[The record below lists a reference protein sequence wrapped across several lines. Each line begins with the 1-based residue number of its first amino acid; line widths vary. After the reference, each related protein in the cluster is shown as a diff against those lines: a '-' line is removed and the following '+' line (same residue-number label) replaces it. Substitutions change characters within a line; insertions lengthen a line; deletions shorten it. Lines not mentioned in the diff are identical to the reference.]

1 MDHLWQDTRYALRT
15 IVKQPT
21 FAAAVILTLAL
32 GIGANTAIFS
42 VCNAVLFRPLPY
54 PQPDRLVMVWERMS
68 RDAKLTPVAP
78 ANFMGWRE
86 ENRSFERLAAL
97 NPLLDLTLTG
107 RGDSERV
114 VAAAASAD
122 LFPLLGT
129 QMAIGRG
136 FLADEDRPGHDH
148 VTVISDAFWRRHFG
162 AGAAVL
168 GAQLTL
174 NDTSYSVVGV
184 LPRAFQFV
192 AKAAD
197 FQGRNQFDIWV
208 PLGLNPQRLQRG
220 THPLRVLGQLKAG
233 VLLDQAQADLDVIA
247 KNLEREYPATNRDR
261 GIEAVPLTEQIV
273 SNVRTSLLTLLIA
286 VGLVLLI
293 ACVNVANLM
302 LGRAMSRE
310 KEVAVRLA
318 LGATRSRLV
327 QQFVT
332 ESTLLALLGG
342 LGGVGVA
349 WGCLTALLRY
359 VPLDVPRAG
368 AVGLDLSALAF
379 SAAVSVITGLLFG
392 CVPLMHRVSANESL
406 RGSSHTVTGG
416 HIRARNALVVGQVAF
431 ACVLLIGAG
440 LMGRSLWQLLRVYP
454 GFRTEHI
461 LTGDLSLPASRY
473 PDVRRIAALQ
483 RELVAHVQTVPGVRS
498 AAIAAYLP
506 LGGTDNS
513 WSPIFEGRP
522 PLPPGEYIK
531 YRPVTPSY
539 FDTLAIPLHE
549 GRRFEET
556 DREDAPG
563 VVIINEVAART
574 YWPGSDPVGQRLQ
587 IDGPPWRTVVGVVGD
602 VRHEGLDAEWKPELY
617 LPFAQLPYPNRV
629 MTLVVRTVGEPAS
642 LTGAVRSAV
651 SNTDWG
657 LALYRIQTLEQIV
670 DASVGEPRF
679 RAMLLAAFAIV
690 ALILAAIGLYG
701 VMSYLV
707 SQRTREFG
715 IRAAVG
721 ATSQDLM
728 GLVLRRSL
736 VLVLVG
742 LAFGLLSAAA
752 LQHLVRSLL
761 FGIAQYDVVT
771 FSAVPALLVSVA
783 LIASYLPARRAASI
797 DPINALRSE

>member
-15 IVKQPT
+15 IVQQPT
-21 FAAAVILTLAL
+21 FATAVILTLAL

-68 RDAKLTPVAP
+68 RDGKLTPVAP
-78 ANFMGWRE
+78 ANFVAWRE
-86 ENRSFERLAAL
+86 ENRSFERLAAV
-97 NPLLDLTLTG
+97 NPLVDLTLTG
-107 RGDSERV
+107 RGDSERI

-122 LFPLLGT
+122 FFPLLGT

-136 FLADEDRPGHDH
+136 FLADEDRAGHDH
-148 VTVISDAFWRRHFG
+148 VAIISDAFWRRHFG
-162 AGAAVL
+162 TSHAVL
-168 GAQLTL
+168 GEPLTL
-174 NDTSYSVVGV
+174 NDTSYAVVGV

-192 AKAAD
+192 AKASD
-197 FQGRNQFDIWV
+197 FQGRNQFHIWV

-220 THPLRVLGQLKAG
+220 THPLRVLGQLKQG
-233 VLLDQAQADLDVIA
+233 VTLNQAQADLDVIG
-247 KNLEREYPATNRDR
+247 KNLELAYPATNRDR

-273 SNVRTSLLTLLIA
+273 SNVRTALLTLLVA

-302 LGRAMSRE
+302 LSRATSRE
-310 KEVAVRLA
+310 KEMAVRLA
-318 LGATRSRLV
+318 LGATRVRLV

-342 LGGVGVA
+342 LGSVGVA
-349 WGCLTALLRY
+349 WGCLAALIRY
-359 VPLDVPRAG
+359 VPLDIPRAG
-368 AVGLDLSALAF
+368 AISLDLTALAF

-406 RGSSHTVTGG
+406 RRSSHTVTGG
-416 HIRARNALVVGQVAF
+416 HTRTRNALVVGQVAF

-440 LMGRSLWQLLRVYP
+440 LMGRSLWQLLRVSP

-461 LTGDLSLPASRY
+461 LTGELALSSSRY
-473 PDVRRIAALQ
+473 RDVRHIAALQ
-483 RELVAHVQTVPGVRS
+483 RDLLARVQGLPGVRS

-513 WSPIFEGRP
+513 WSPMFEGRP

-539 FDTLAIPLHE
+539 FDILAIPVHE

-556 DREDAPG
+556 DREDAPA
-563 VVIINEVAART
+563 VVIINEAAARN
-574 YWPGSDPVGQRLQ
+574 YWANSDPVGQRLQ
-587 IDGPPWRTVVGVVGD
+587 IDGPPWRTVVGVVGN

-617 LPFAQLPYPNRV
+617 LPYAQLPYPNRV
-629 MTLVVRTVGEPAS
+629 MTLVVRTVGDPMS
-642 LTGAVRSAV
+642 LTAAVRNAV
-651 SNTDWG
+651 SETDSG
-657 LALYRIQTLEQIV
+657 LPLYRIETLEQVV

-679 RAMLLAAFAIV
+679 RAMLLGAFAIV

-728 GLVLRRSL
+728 GLVLGRSL
-736 VLVLVG
+736 TLVFVG
-742 LAFGLLSAAA
+742 LAFGLLTAAA
-752 LQHLVRSLL
+752 LQRFVRSLL
-761 FGIAQYDVVT
+761 FDIAPYDVLT
-771 FSAVPALLVSVA
+771 FSVVPVLLVSVA